1 MKQGLNKEDIMKD
14 KQIEKI
20 IPKLIGAPAMDYD
33 LKEDGLL
40 VVIDQQGKKRRFL
53 PEEYKAQNAER
64 AVSTGRRKVRKPA
77 VKNAAKTEHKAPPEK
92 KAISARKARS
102 AGEK

>member
-1 MKQGLNKEDIMKD
+1 MKD

-20 IPKLIGAPAMDYD
+20 IPKLIGAAAMDYD

-40 VVIDQQGKKRRFL
+40 VVIDQQGKKRCFL
-53 PEEYKAQNAER
+53 PEDYKVQNTKRAE
-64 AVSTGRRKVRKPA
+64 SKGRGKAGDSA
-77 VKNAAKTEHKAPPEK
+77 VKAALRKEHKAPPEK
-92 KAISARKARS
+92 KAVSARKARP